1 MSTHFVLITSSCEMI
16 TPSQVVNKIEKY
28 GSESLTDSERIFV
41 VNIFRAAAMSA
52 RPEYAEIKHRIQKAH
67 LEYCLNM
74 GNK

>member
-1 MSTHFVLITSSCEMI
+1 MI

-41 VNIFRAAAMSA
+41 VNIFRAAAISA
-52 RPEYAEIKHRIQKAH
+52 RPEYSEIKNRIQKAH